1 MKKRLVI
8 GMSGASGAP
17 LAVELLRQMEK
28 QETWETHLV
37 MTEGAKMT
45 LEEETDLT
53 CKQIEDLA
61 TCIYDNSNI
70 GAAIA
75 SGSFRADGMIVIP
88 CSMKTVAGIANGYSE
103 NLLLRAA
110 DVTIKEGRKL
120 VLVAREC
127 PLSPIHLRNMY
138 ELSRMGVVMIP
149 PMLSYYNRPETVK
162 ECTRHIVGKVL
173 DQFDIEGEEYRR
185 WQGMQT
191 DQK

>member
-17 LAVELLRQMEK
+17 LAVELLRQMKKKEA
-28 QETWETHLV
+28 WETHLV

-53 CKQIEDLA
+53 CKQIEELA
-61 TCIYDNSNI
+61 TYVYDNHNN
-70 GAAIA
+70 GATIA
-75 SGSFRADGMIVIP
+75 SGSFRADGTIVIP
-88 CSMKTVAGIANGYSE
+88 CSMKTVAGIASGYSE

-120 VLVAREC
+120 VLVPREC
-127 PLSPIHLRNMY
+127 PLSQIHLRNMY

-149 PMLSYYNRPETVK
+149 PMLSYDNRPATVE

>member
-8 GMSGASGAP
+8 GMSGASGAS

-120 VLVAREC
+120 VLVPREC
-127 PLSPIHLRNMY
+127 PLSQIHLRNMY

>member
-17 LAVELLRQMEK
+17 LAVELLRQMKK
-28 QETWETHLV
+28 QEAWETHLV

-53 CKQIEDLA
+53 CKQIEELA
-61 TCIYDNSNI
+61 TYAYDNHNI
-70 GAAIA
+70 GATIA

-88 CSMKTVAGIANGYSE
+88 CSMKTVAGIASGYSE

-120 VLVAREC
+120 WLVPREC
-127 PLSPIHLRNMY
+127 PLSQIHCAICMN
-138 ELSRMGVVMIP
+138 
-149 PMLSYYNRPETVK
+149 
-162 ECTRHIVGKVL
+162 
-173 DQFDIEGEEYRR
+173 
-185 WQGMQT
+185 
-191 DQK
+191 

>member
-17 LAVELLRQMEK
+17 LAVELLRQMKK
-28 QETWETHLV
+28 QEAWETHLV

-53 CKQIEDLA
+53 CKQIEELA
-61 TCIYDNSNI
+61 TYAYDNHNI
-70 GAAIA
+70 GATIA
-75 SGSFRADGMIVIP
+75 SGSFRADGTIVIP
-88 CSMKTVAGIANGYSE
+88 CSMKTVAGIASGYSE

-120 VLVAREC
+120 VLVPREC
-127 PLSPIHLRNMY
+127 PLSQIHLRNMY

-149 PMLSYYNRPETVK
+149 PMLSYYNRPETVE

-191 DQK
+191 DKK

>member
-17 LAVELLRQMEK
+17 LAVELLRQMKK
-28 QETWETHLV
+28 QEAWETHLV

-53 CKQIEDLA
+53 CKQIEELA
-61 TCIYDNSNI
+61 TYAYDNHNI
-70 GAAIA
+70 GATIA

-88 CSMKTVAGIANGYSE
+88 CSMKTVAGIASGYSE

-120 VLVAREC
+120 VLVPREC
-127 PLSPIHLRNMY
+127 PLSQIHLRNMY

-149 PMLSYYNRPETVK
+149 PMLSYYNRPETVE

-173 DQFDIEGEEYRR
+173 DQFDIEGEEDRR

>member
-17 LAVELLRQMEK
+17 LAVELLRQMKK
-28 QETWETHLV
+28 QEAWETHLV

-53 CKQIEDLA
+53 CKQIEELA
-61 TCIYDNSNI
+61 TYAYDNHNI
-70 GAAIA
+70 GATIA
-75 SGSFRADGMIVIP
+75 SGSFRADGTIVIP
-88 CSMKTVAGIANGYSE
+88 CSMKTVAGIASGYSE

-120 VLVAREC
+120 VLVPREC
-127 PLSPIHLRNMY
+127 PLSQIHLRNMY

-149 PMLSYYNRPETVK
+149 PMLSYYNRPETVE

-191 DQK
+191 D

>member
-17 LAVELLRQMEK
+17 LAVELLRQMKK
-28 QETWETHLV
+28 QEAWETHLV

-53 CKQIEDLA
+53 CKQIEELA
-61 TCIYDNSNI
+61 TYVYDNYNI
-70 GAAIA
+70 GATIA

-88 CSMKTVAGIANGYSE
+88 CSMKTVAGIASGYSE

-120 VLVAREC
+120 VLVPREC
-127 PLSPIHLRNMY
+127 PLSQIHLRNMY

-149 PMLSYYNRPETVK
+149 PMLSYYNRPETVE
-162 ECTRHIVGKVL
+162 ECTRHTVGKVL

>member
-17 LAVELLRQMEK
+17 LAVELLRQMKK
-28 QETWETHLV
+28 QEAWETHLV

-53 CKQIEDLA
+53 CKQPAVMA
-61 TCIYDNSNI
+61 TIK
-70 GAAIA
+70 A

-88 CSMKTVAGIANGYSE
+88 CSMKTVAGIASGYSE

-120 VLVAREC
+120 VLVPREC
-127 PLSPIHLRNMY
+127 PLSQIHLRNMY

-149 PMLSYYNRPETVK
+149 PMLSYYNRTETVE

>member
-17 LAVELLRQMEK
+17 LAVELLRQMKK
-28 QETWETHLV
+28 QEAWETHLV

-53 CKQIEDLA
+53 CKQIEELA
-61 TCIYDNSNI
+61 TYAYDNHNI
-70 GAAIA
+70 GATIA

-88 CSMKTVAGIANGYSE
+88 CSMKTVAGLASGYSE

-120 VLVAREC
+120 VLVPREC
-127 PLSPIHLRNMY
+127 PLSQIHLRNMY

-149 PMLSYYNRPETVK
+149 PMLSYYNRPETVE

-173 DQFDIEGEEYRR
+173 DQFDIEGEENRR

>member
-1 MKKRLVI
+1 MKKRLVV

-17 LAVELLRQMEK
+17 LAVEFLRQMEK

-53 CKQIEDLA
+53 CGQIEALA
-61 TCIYDNSNI
+61 THVYDNHNI

-138 ELSRMGVVMIP
+138 ELSRMGVVIIP
-149 PMLSYYNRPETVK
+149 PMLSYYHRPESVE

-173 DQFDIEGEEYRR
+173 DQFDMEGEEYRR
-185 WQGMQT
+185 WQGIQT
-191 DQK
+191 D

>member
-1 MKKRLVI
+1 MKKQLVI

-17 LAVELLRQMEK
+17 LAVELLQQMK
-28 QETWETHLV
+28 NQNAWETHLV
-37 MTEGAKMT
+37 MTRGAEMT
-45 LEEETDLT
+45 LEEEMNLT
-53 CKQIEDLA
+53 CVQIERMA
-61 TCIYDNSNI
+61 THVYDNHNI

-75 SGSFRADGMIVIP
+75 SGSFRVDGMVIIP
-88 CSMKTVAGIANGYSE
+88 CSMKTVAGIASGYSE

-120 VLVAREC
+120 VLVPREC
-127 PLSPIHLRNMY
+127 PLSQIHLRNMY
-138 ELSRMGVVMIP
+138 ELSQMGVVMIP
-149 PMLSYYNRPETVK
+149 PMLSYYNRPETVE

-173 DQFDIEGEEYRR
+173 DQFDMEGEEYQR

>member
-17 LAVELLRQMEK
+17 LAVELLRQMKK
-28 QETWETHLV
+28 QEAWETHLV

-53 CKQIEDLA
+53 CKQIEELA
-61 TCIYDNSNI
+61 TYAYDNHNI
-70 GAAIA
+70 GATIA

-88 CSMKTVAGIANGYSE
+88 CSMKTVAGIASGYSE

-120 VLVAREC
+120 VLVPREC
-127 PLSPIHLRNMY
+127 PLSQIHLRNMY

-149 PMLSYYNRPETVK
+149 PMLSYYNRPETVE

-191 DQK
+191 DQT

>member
-17 LAVELLRQMEK
+17 LAVELLRQMKK
-28 QETWETHLV
+28 QEAWETHLV

-53 CKQIEDLA
+53 CKQIEELA
-61 TCIYDNSNI
+61 TYAYDNHNI
-70 GAAIA
+70 GATIA
-75 SGSFRADGMIVIP
+75 SGSFRADGTIVIP
-88 CSMKTVAGIANGYSE
+88 CSMKTVAGIASGYSE

-120 VLVAREC
+120 VLVPREC
-127 PLSPIHLRNMY
+127 PLSQIHLRNMY

-149 PMLSYYNRPETVK
+149 PMLSYYNRPETVE
-162 ECTRHIVGKVL
+162 ECPL
-173 DQFDIEGEEYRR
+173 SSAF
-185 WQGMQT
+185 
-191 DQK
+191 

>member
-17 LAVELLRQMEK
+17 LAVELLRQMKK
-28 QETWETHLV
+28 QEAW
-37 MTEGAKMT
+37 
-45 LEEETDLT
+45 DLT
-53 CKQIEDLA
+53 CKQIEELA
-61 TCIYDNSNI
+61 TYVYDNHNI
-70 GAAIA
+70 GATIA

-88 CSMKTVAGIANGYSE
+88 CSMKTVAGIASGYSE

-120 VLVAREC
+120 VLVPREC
-127 PLSPIHLRNMY
+127 PLSQIHLRNMY

-149 PMLSYYNRPETVK
+149 PMLSYYNRPETVE